1 MTDKSFDRLI
11 FTEKS
16 EERSANLRGLAAE
29 HPHRKI
35 DVFTEDANA
44 KLPEF
49 CRSMGR
55 FDRAIVFLDPF
66 ATEVS
71 WATVEAIADTQKID
85 CWVLF
90 PLSAIARMMRRADKP
105 PPTLA
110 SQLDRTFGG
119 REHWQSVYQE
129 SPQLSLF
136 GDAPRHERLPGSDQI
151 ADCYRRRLESVFTRV
166 VPTRRTFENS
176 ENSPMFELFF
186 GAGDPKGVKPAVC
199 IADHI
204 LKYL

>member
-1 MTDKSFDRLI
+1 MTSYGGEWTLKKLEIIYQYLDRYTTALKNQPFQLIYVDAFAGDGTWRASLGYTREVYGEFTQILKGSAARALDVTDKSFDRLV
-11 FTEKS
+11 FVEKNQ
-16 EERSANLRGLAAE
+16 ERSANLRDLAAK

-49 CRSMGR
+49 CRSMR
-55 FDRAIVFLDPF
+55 SFDRAVVFLDPF

-129 SPQLSLF
+129 SP
-136 GDAPRHERLPGSDQI
+136 
-151 ADCYRRRLESVFTRV
+151 
-166 VPTRRTFENS
+166 
-176 ENSPMFELFF
+176 
-186 GAGDPKGVKPAVC
+186 
-199 IADHI
+199 
-204 LKYL
+204 